1 MSCGAPSVDF
11 DALQSGRNHRH
22 QCHVLRKICL
32 LNGTLIPHSDGEHA
46 MHAQRVARSLVV
58 RSQFGSHQ
66 TFPIGHLHPMNVS
79 QPTSVAAE
87 LIRLAHKS
95 GGQVLS
101 PCVPLV
107 WVPTWAFSFADSWI
121 SSLVPIDELQ
131 SAGLIDEHVLLR
143 PDLWAWPRSKNPVY
157 QQIGTLS
164 AEQIRSLREDA
175 PSCPQAVA
183 RRAIASANAD
193 PRRPGQLRRCIPKCF
208 ERVLLCQFQSTFD
221 AYKPPMS
228 PWRAAQRVAGSV
240 LKRQPVDAKSALAM
254 RPTAFGEG
262 RTDGSGLERGF
273 HPRASRIS
281 RGHDLSLLRV
291 LFVNR
296 TRTKFS
302 RSLANLPQLLQRC
315 AQAKTREWPRGWRVL
330 CTAHEFGAGSTE
342 GLWGFARPRKGRT
355 HTCCSSL
362 LVYAAPRAQLIW

>member
-1 MSCGAPSVDF
+1 
-11 DALQSGRNHRH
+11 
-22 QCHVLRKICL
+22 
-32 LNGTLIPHSDGEHA
+32 
-46 MHAQRVARSLVV
+46 
-58 RSQFGSHQ
+58 
-66 TFPIGHLHPMNVS
+66 MNVS

-183 RRAIASANAD
+183 RRAIASANARASASARD
-193 PRRPGQLRRCIPKCF
+193 
-208 ERVLLCQFQSTFD
+208 EHLLHRCQF
-221 AYKPPMS
+221 
-228 PWRAAQRVAGSV
+228 
-240 LKRQPVDAKSALAM
+240 
-254 RPTAFGEG
+254 PT
-262 RTDGSGLERGF
+262 
-273 HPRASRIS
+273 
-281 RGHDLSLLRV
+281 DLVVTLHR
-291 LFVNR
+291 
-296 TRTKFS
+296 
-302 RSLANLPQLLQRC
+302 
-315 AQAKTREWPRGWRVL
+315 
-330 CTAHEFGAGSTE
+330 
-342 GLWGFARPRKGRT
+342 
-355 HTCCSSL
+355 
-362 LVYAAPRAQLIW
+362 